1 MLKIIVSVV
10 LAIVILKV
18 VGIVAN
24 IVIQYMDYKVWKK
37 RNTFF
42 FEKSTYREAFI
53 MECSKD
59 MLKDNP
65 EAKRL
70 DKAIKRIDKEEKKL
84 YRHREKIIKVLSEMK

>member
-10 LAIVILKV
+10 LAIVMLKV

-37 RNTFF
+37 RHTF